1 MASEQLSE
9 LPYDSGAEVNTSS
22 CLGDSRLAGQICRHF
37 HKLDDCFALLLD
49 RIKAFFCHEN
59 LHRLQKAGLLEVS
72 ESLDRYTRH
81 HGRFRLVL
89 RGHLTFITGL

>member
-22 CLGDSRLAGQICRHF
+22 DLGASRLAGQICRHF

-49 RIKAFFCHEN
+49 RIKAFFATRICTDC
-59 LHRLQKAGLLEVS
+59 RRRVCWRIPMAWADISGIMGVFGLS
-72 ESLDRYTRH
+72 
-81 HGRFRLVL
+81 
-89 RGHLTFITGL
+89 

>member
-1 MASEQLSE
+1 MAPEQQSE

-49 RIKAFFCHEN
+49 RIKAFFCDEN
-59 LHRLQKAGLLEVS
+59 LHRLQKAGLLEDS
-72 ESLDRYTRH
+72 D
-81 HGRFRLVL
+81 
-89 RGHLTFITGL
+89 GLG

>member
-49 RIKAFFCHEN
+49 RIKAFFCDEN
-59 LHRLQKAGLLEVS
+59 LHRLQKAGLLEDS
-72 ESLDRYTRH
+72 D
-81 HGRFRLVL
+81 
-89 RGHLTFITGL
+89 GLG